1 MKPERQDYEGHSIE
15 LRVHEAAPEL
25 LIDGVSVRHGRL
37 PDGQF
42 FLHEYA
48 YDTSDDLMEV
58 ARRFIAYRRRAAEP
72 HRQPQPGQAPAPAPE
87 RPSRGRKRG
96 R

>member
-1 MKPERQDYEGHSIE
+1 MEPERQDYEGHRIE
-15 LRVHEAAPEL
+15 LRAAEAGPEP
-25 LIDGVSVRHGRL
+25 LIDGVPVRYGRL

-58 ARRFIAYRRRAAEP
+58 VRRFIAYRRRAAEARRP
-72 HRQPQPGQAPAPAPE
+72 PEPGQAPEPAPE
-87 RPSRGRKRG
+87 RPSRGGKRG

>member
-1 MKPERQDYEGHSIE
+1 MKPERQDHEGHSIE

-25 LIDGVSVRHGRL
+25 LIDGVPVRHGRL

-48 YDTSDDLMEV
+48 YDTSDDLMDV
-58 ARRFIAYRRRAAEP
+58 ARRFVAYRRRAAES
-72 HRQPQPGQAPAPAPE
+72 RRLAEPGQA
-87 RPSRGRKRG
+87 R
-96 R
+96 